1 MRRTGSSARVS
12 RLSVSCDYGH
22 IQVYSITIVTITLA
36 FFFYI
41 SLTYFSKE
49 FEKTC
54 FLTKTTAISLLK
66 FYLNNVN
73 AIYENGVIIELTKL
87 KFSSKS
93 KFYDKKESSLTKYY
107 RIRSKLPVFFLK
119 KVLTFS
125 FR

>member
-1 MRRTGSSARVS
+1 M
-12 RLSVSCDYGH
+12 
-22 IQVYSITIVTITLA
+22 IVKITLA

-54 FLTKTTAISLLK
+54 FLTKATAISLLK

-87 KFSSKS
+87 RFSSKS

-107 RIRSKLPVFFLK
+107 RIRSKLPVFFK
-119 KVLTFS
+119 KKFLRFLLDN
-125 FR
+125 